1 VALMTLHN
9 YIRRKSHDDA
19 AFAEFVHNSNFVPGN
34 FLIDVVAHSE
44 IHGYQRPCWMDV
56 VHDGI
61 ANNLMGQKKFHE
73 VLFIT

>member
-1 VALMTLHN
+1 MTLHN

-44 IHGYQRPCWMDV
+44 IHGY
-56 VHDGI
+56 
-61 ANNLMGQKKFHE
+61 
-73 VLFIT
+73 